1 MTKPLNRPVRPKTL
15 VPVYVAPE
23 PAMGEGLLPEAR
35 PLRDDEPTLVTRL
48 LRNVQGAVEKAGES
62 LDKAVDASQAMARQ
76 AKQRGSVRAFKE
88 RLSSRPPPP
97 KPEDK

>member
-23 PAMGEGLLPEAR
+23 PAN
-35 PLRDDEPTLVTRL
+35 EPTLVTRL